1 MADALL
7 PLIFNAV
14 GLSSLWVFIFQF
26 AFRFCKPVMF
36 LFHFLF
42 ILGPISFLQLPLISF
57 DESSIASVKKS
68 SIKVLICDKNISCCR
83 DIEKKRSYASRIN
96 FILNY
101 ISFISKLTVGKISSD
116 KMTYLHKPFTL
127 ITFLF
132 SKLNLTKKIILYE
145 FIM

>member
-1 MADALL
+1 
-7 PLIFNAV
+7 
-14 GLSSLWVFIFQF
+14 
-26 AFRFCKPVMF
+26 MF

-42 ILGPISFLQLPLISF
+42 ILGPISFLRLPLISF

-83 DIEKKRSYASRIN
+83 DIEKKKRSYASRVN

-101 ISFISKLTVGKISSD
+101 ISFISKLTIGKISSD
-116 KMTYLHKPFTL
+116 KMMYLHKPFAL
-127 ITFLF
+127 ITLLF
-132 SKLNLTKKIILYE
+132 SKLNLTKKLILYE